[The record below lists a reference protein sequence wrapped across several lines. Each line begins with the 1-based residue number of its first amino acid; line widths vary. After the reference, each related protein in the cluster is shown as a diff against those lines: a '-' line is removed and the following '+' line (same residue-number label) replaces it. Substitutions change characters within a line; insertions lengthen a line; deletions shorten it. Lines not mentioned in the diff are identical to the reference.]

1 MTSATCRSV
10 LLKLGHHGAPQ
21 QAKEMTSAPLF
32 GHLQH
37 DSVPAVLL
45 GNMTT
50 ETYTRHVYSILELE
64 YGQNMTF

>member
-1 MTSATCRSV
+1 
-10 LLKLGHHGAPQ
+10 
-21 QAKEMTSAPLF
+21 MTSAPLF